1 MPDVKDAS
9 FQDAEHRLR
18 RLRVFIHFGIRL
30 LMLAW
35 RPQSPGS
42 LFHTN
47 PRIYLHII
55 ESAEKSSCSER
66 VRLSI

>member
-9 FQDAEHRLR
+9 YQDAEHRLR

-35 RPQSPGS
+35 HPQSPGS
-42 LFHTN
+42 PSFIPT
-47 PRIYLHII
+47 PGSIYTLLKVRRR
-55 ESAEKSSCSER
+55 AVAQSE
-66 VRLSI
+66 LD